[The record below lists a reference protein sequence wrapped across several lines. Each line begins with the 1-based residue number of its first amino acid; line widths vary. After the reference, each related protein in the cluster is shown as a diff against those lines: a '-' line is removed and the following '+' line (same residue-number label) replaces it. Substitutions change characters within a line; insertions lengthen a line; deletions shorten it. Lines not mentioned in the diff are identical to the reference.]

1 MSRGKKLLFL
11 LLALLAAAMVLSL
24 CAGAGGI
31 RLDALIRALL
41 EGDRDS
47 VEARI
52 FYYVRLPRMLAAAL
66 AGAALSVSGLLL
78 QTALGNPLAARTTS
92 QKRRI

>member
-1 MSRGKKLLFL
+1 MSRGKRLFFL

-41 EGDRDS
+41 ENGDTGR
-47 VEARI
+47 AK
-52 FYYVRLPRMLAAAL
+52 RLMEE
-66 AGAALSVSGLLL
+66 
-78 QTALGNPLAARTTS
+78 
-92 QKRRI
+92 

>member
-1 MSRGKKLLFL
+1 MSRGKRLLFL

-52 FYYVRLPRMLAAAL
+52 F
-66 AGAALSVSGLLL
+66 
-78 QTALGNPLAARTTS
+78 
-92 QKRRI
+92 